1 MRHTCSR
8 REWGEDGVRV
18 RVRVR
23 VGQEWGED
31 RAGAEAEVW
40 GVKSDG

>member
-1 MRHTCSR
+1 
-8 REWGEDGVRV
+8 VRV

-40 GVKSDG
+40 G